1 MCGTCI
7 CDLRGVC
14 VCVVCVYVWCVCVC
28 VAGVDD
34 VWRSGADAR
43 KLLVM
48 YSRYLRSN
56 VTNILEMVIE
66 LRRNFI

>member
-1 MCGTCI
+1 
-7 CDLRGVC
+7 VC
-14 VCVVCVYVWCVCVC
+14 VCMCGVCVCVC

-48 YSRYLRSN
+48 YSKYLRAN